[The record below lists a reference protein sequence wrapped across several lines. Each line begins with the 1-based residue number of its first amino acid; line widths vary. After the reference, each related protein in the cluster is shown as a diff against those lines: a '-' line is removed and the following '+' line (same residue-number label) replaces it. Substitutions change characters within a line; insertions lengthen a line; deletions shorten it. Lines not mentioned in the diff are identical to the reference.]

1 MAQPYGPL
9 RRLFSAHFALL
20 IAVKS
25 TLGALLAPLFGQ
37 FLEGAFSE
45 LPLYGV
51 LGSSSRTFQT

>member
-37 FLEGAFSE
+37 FLEGEFSE
-45 LPLYGV
+45 V
-51 LGSSSRTFQT
+51 RMQDLG